1 MNKLPALILAFFIS
15 LPLFTQAVFA
25 QAPGSFLQIEAK
37 TLNKEDFVFPD
48 DMQAKTLNIVLLAIG
63 TERENGTWQGDALVE
78 WYTALDSEGAL
89 SKDVMAWH
97 FSVLKV
103 PFFVKGLIRG
113 GMADSYK
120 DKLPLDQAAALFIKD
135 VEGFAKTAGLAV
147 DGQPTIVLVTPDGQ
161 LQEIFKGEVSEESLA
176 AVMASVAKYLPE
188 QAELAN

>member
-1 MNKLPALILAFFIS
+1 MDRLPALFLAFFVS
-15 LPLFTQAVFA
+15 FPVFA
-25 QAPGSFLQIEAK
+25 QAPGSFLQIETK
-37 TLNKEDFVFPD
+37 TLDKKDFVFPD
-48 DMQAKTLNIVLLAIG
+48 DMRAEALNIVLLAIG

-78 WYTALDSEGAL
+78 WYTAFDSEGAL
-89 SKDVMAWH
+89 SDDVMAWH

-135 VEGFAKTAGLAV
+135 VEGFAATAGVAV

-188 QAELAN
+188 QAEPAN

>member
-1 MNKLPALILAFFIS
+1 MDKLPALILAFFIS

-25 QAPGSFLQIEAK
+25 QAPGSFLQIETK
-37 TLNKEDFVFPD
+37 TLNKDDFVFPD
-48 DMQAKTLNIVLLAIG
+48 DMQAETLNIVLLAIG
-63 TERENGTWQGDALVE
+63 TEQENGTWQGDALVE

-89 SKDVMAWH
+89 SEDVMAWH
-97 FSVLKV
+97 FSVMKV

-135 VEGFAKTAGLAV
+135 VEGFAETAGIVV

-161 LQEIFKGEVSEESLA
+161 LQEIFKGEVSEERLA
-176 AVMASVAKYLPE
+176 AVTASVADYLPE
-188 QAELAN
+188 QAQPAN